1 MSAHRPGRAAPDLA
15 RPLLAAR
22 LVPPPR
28 RARRLA
34 NQLLLA
40 FGAALLGMVFL
51 PWQQNVSG
59 AGGVVA
65 YAPSERQQRIDAPI
79 QGRVVRWLVMEGTAV
94 EAGQPLVE
102 LADNDARLA
111 DRLGEERT
119 LLEAQ
124 VATYEDR
131 VASLALQLEAL
142 IAARSTGIQAG
153 EAKVAMSEQKL
164 EASRQK
170 LAAAEAALETALLNT
185 ARQEALAGQ
194 GLVAQRELELV
205 RLTEVKARTD
215 RDGARADLRG
225 AEQDLGAARADL
237 GKIRAEADAKV
248 ESAAASRSSAAA
260 DLDGTRQ
267 KLVRAGVDIARQET
281 RLVLAPRKG
290 VLVRVL
296 AFPGGEQVKQGSPLG
311 VIAPDV
317 SRRAVELWVDGND
330 AAIIGPG
337 RRVRLQFEGW
347 PAVQFSGWPSVA
359 VGTFGGEVAFVEA
372 LASASGSFRVLV
384 VADEAEPEWPQ
395 PRFLRQGTRAKGWIL
410 LDQVSLGYELW
421 RRFNGFP
428 PATDLAKVQALESE
442 ARGKS
447 GKAPATDEDSGGD
460 KK

>member
-1 MSAHRPGRAAPDLA
+1 MSAHPRPPEEVG
-15 RPLLAAR
+15 RPLLASR

-34 NQLLLA
+34 NQLLVA
-40 FGAALLGMVFL
+40 FAIALLSLLLL

-59 AGGVVA
+59 KGAVIA
-65 YAPSERQQRIDAPI
+65 YSPTERQQRIDAPI
-79 QGRVVRWLVMEGTAV
+79 QGRVVRWLVTEGAAV
-94 EAGQPLVE
+94 EAGEPLVE
-102 LADNDARLA
+102 LSDNDALLA
-111 DRLGEERT
+111 DRLGQERS

-124 VATYEDR
+124 VQTYER
-131 VASLALQLEAL
+131 RLASLEQQLEAL
-142 IAARSTGIQAG
+142 VTARTTGIASA
-153 EAKVAMSEQKL
+153 EAKLGQAAQKL

-185 ARQEALAGQ
+185 ARQESLAEQ

-225 AEQDLGAARADL
+225 AEQDLDAARADL
-237 GKIRAEADAKV
+237 GTVRAEADAKV
-248 ESAAASRSSAAA
+248 ESAAASRSSAGA
-260 DLDGTRQ
+260 DLDGARQ

-281 RLVLAPRKG
+281 RRVLAPRKG
-290 VLVRVL
+290 ILVRVL
-296 AFPGGEQVKQGSPLG
+296 AFPGGEQVKQGAPLG

-337 RRVRLQFEGW
+337 RPVRLQFEGW

-372 LASASGSFRVLV
+372 LASASGSFRVVV
-384 VADEAEPEWPQ
+384 VADEGDEHWPQ

-410 LDQVSLGYELW
+410 LDRVSLGYEVW

-428 PATDLAKVQALESE
+428 PSTDLAKVNALESE
-442 ARGKS
+442 SRAKASKGSAEEPAAEGK
-447 GKAPATDEDSGGD
+447 K
-460 KK
+460 